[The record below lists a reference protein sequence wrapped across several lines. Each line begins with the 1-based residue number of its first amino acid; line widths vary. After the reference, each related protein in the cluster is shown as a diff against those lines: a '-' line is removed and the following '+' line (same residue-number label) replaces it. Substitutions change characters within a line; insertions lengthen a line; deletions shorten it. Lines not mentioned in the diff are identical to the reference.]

1 MLQVKINHI
10 NQYANLSFCT
20 GSEEVFRKHKACQV
34 RHSCETDVEITW
46 ITATIMPRDHCICW
60 VRLLISKGARNLSY
74 QACLL
79 KVYCHTQLGAR
90 FNKVKLLILQF
101 RRATFL
107 LSASWCFSS
116 LWNACLKA
124 KHFQS
129 LDDAMGLTPVQA
141 DTVSPPGFCWHHTG
155 THSRI

>member
-1 MLQVKINHI
+1 MSSSSFLWDRCRNNLNYSNNH
-10 NQYANLSFCT
+10 AT
-20 GSEEVFRKHKACQV
+20 RHVFEYRLFE
-34 RHSCETDVEITW
+34 SDY
-46 ITATIMPRDHCICW
+46 CIW

-79 KVYCHTQLGAR
+79 KVYRHTQLGAR

-124 KHFQS
+124 KHFQR